1 MREPFTKRGE
11 AFIAEEGFFQSNG
24 IKMMSQDP
32 KSGGE
37 GEGEMEEEAEIPHP
51 SPPIPLPPFPTNDA
65 TINPR
70 EQNRICI
77 LFFPRN

>member
-32 KSGGE
+32 KSGE
-37 GEGEMEEEAEIPHP
+37 GETGEEVEIPHP
-51 SPPIPLPPFPTNDA
+51 SDSSTILPPSPTNDA